1 MTPLLR
7 IKSAVIERIIIETLV
22 IGGVYALLAI
32 GFSLIFGNARVIN
45 LAHTGFFMLAAYGLW
60 YFMRQLGID
69 VAWAIL
75 ITVPAVTL
83 LGILAYRYL
92 LNSIREHHAAVL
104 LMTIALAM
112 VFQELM
118 TALFTNNYWAIPA
131 LIPGF
136 TELLGV
142 RVLNQQL
149 LTLGI
154 VVVVIV
160 IVWLI
165 LAKTKL
171 GIALRATAQDA
182 EVANLMGISVPRTLM
197 ITMGIATAL
206 AAIAAVA
213 VAPIWTIYPAM
224 WTPPLVMIMVVVVLG
239 GLGSIKGAIIGAFV
253 IALVEVSVATLMPS
267 YSYLKVVFAILAMV
281 IVLSVRP
288 GGLFG
293 IMFEEE
299 RL

>member
-1 MTPLLR
+1 M
-7 IKSAVIERIIIETLV
+7 IERIIILTLV
-22 IGGVYALLAI
+22 TGGVYALLAT

-45 LAHTGFFMLAAYGLW
+45 LAHTGFFMLTAYGLW
-60 YFMRQLGID
+60 YFMRNLG
-69 VAWAIL
+69 L
-75 ITVPAVTL
+75 GTVPSIAITLPAITL
-83 LGILAYRYL
+83 LGILAYRFL
-92 LNSIREHHAAVL
+92 MNPIREHHAAVL

-118 TALFTNNYWAIPA
+118 TALFSSNYWAIPA

-136 TELLGV
+136 TEILGV
-142 RVLNQQL
+142 RVLNQHL

-154 VVVVIV
+154 VAVVII

-182 EVANLMGISVPRTLM
+182 EIATLMGISVPRTLM

-206 AAIAAVA
+206 AGVAAIA
-213 VAPIWTIYPAM
+213 VAPIWIIYPAM

-239 GLGSIKGAIIGAFV
+239 GLGSIKGSIIGAF
-253 IALVEVSVATLMPS
+253 IISFVEVLVLTLMPS
-267 YSYLKVVFAILAMV
+267 YSYLQVVFAILAMV
-281 IVLSVRP
+281 IVLVVRP

-293 IMFEEE
+293 VMFEEE
-299 RL
+299 KL

>member
-1 MTPLLR
+1 
-7 IKSAVIERIIIETLV
+7 VIERIIILTLV
-22 IGGVYALLAI
+22 TGGIYALLAI

-45 LAHTGFFMLAAYGLW
+45 LAHTGFFMLTAYGLW
-60 YFMRQLGID
+60 YFMRRLGID

-92 LNSIREHHAAVL
+92 INPIREHLAAVL

-118 TALFTNNYWAIPA
+118 TALFSNNYWAIPP

-136 TELLGV
+136 TEILGV
-142 RVLNQQL
+142 RVLNQHL

-239 GLGSIKGAIIGAFV
+239 GLGSIKGAIIGAFI
-253 IALVEVSVATLMPS
+253 IALVEVSVSTLMPT
-267 YSYLKVVFAILAMV
+267 YAYLKVVFAILAMV

>member
-1 MTPLLR
+1 M
-7 IKSAVIERIIIETLV
+7 IERIIIGTLV

-60 YFMRQLGID
+60 YFMRQLGIG

-92 LNSIREHHAAVL
+92 INSIREHHAAVL

-118 TALFTNNYWAIPA
+118 TALFSNNYRAIPA

-136 TELLGV
+136 TEILGV

-206 AAIAAVA
+206 AALAAVA

-239 GLGSIKGAIIGAFV
+239 GLGSIKGAIIGAFI
-253 IALVEVSVATLMPS
+253 IALVEVSVATLLPT
-267 YSYLKVVFAILAMV
+267 YAYLKVVFAILAMV

>member
-1 MTPLLR
+1 M
-7 IKSAVIERIIIETLV
+7 IERIIILTLV
-22 IGGVYALLAI
+22 TGGIYALLAT

-45 LAHTGFFMLAAYGLW
+45 LAHTGFFMLTAYGLW

-92 LNSIREHHAAVL
+92 INPIREHHAAVL

-118 TALFTNNYWAIPA
+118 QAIFSNNYWAIPA

-136 TELLGV
+136 TEILGV
-142 RVLNQQL
+142 RVLNQHL
-149 LTLGI
+149 LTLAI
-154 VVVVIV
+154 VAVVIV

-206 AAIAAVA
+206 AALAAVA

-224 WTPPLVMIMVVVVLG
+224 WTPPLVMIMVVVVIG
-239 GLGSIKGAIIGAFV
+239 GLGSIKGAIIGAFI
-253 IALVEVSVATLMPS
+253 IALVEVSVSTLMPS
-267 YSYLKVVFAILAMV
+267 YAYLKVVFAILAMV

-293 IMFEEE
+293 VMFEEE

>member
-1 MTPLLR
+1 M
-7 IKSAVIERIIIETLV
+7 TLV
-22 IGGVYALLAI
+22 TGGVYALLAI

-69 VAWAIL
+69 TGWAIL
-75 ITVPAVTL
+75 ITVPAVTA

-92 LNSIREHHAAVL
+92 INTIREHHAAVL

-118 TALFTNNYWAIPA
+118 EWIFSSLYWAVPA

-136 TELLGV
+136 TEILGV
-142 RVLNQQL
+142 RVLNQHL

-154 VVVVIV
+154 VAVIIVV
-160 IVWLI
+160 VWLI

-213 VAPIWTIYPAM
+213 VAPIWTIHPSM
-224 WTPPLVMIMVVVVLG
+224 WTPPLVMVMVIVVLG
-239 GLGSIKGAIIGAFV
+239 GLGSIKGAIIGAFI
-253 IALVEVSVATLMPS
+253 IALVEVLVSTLMPS
-267 YSYLKVVFAILAMV
+267 YAYLKVVFAILAMV

-293 IMFEEE
+293 VIFEEE

>member
-1 MTPLLR
+1 M
-7 IKSAVIERIIIETLV
+7 IERIIILTLV
-22 IGGVYALLAI
+22 TGGIYALLAI

-45 LAHTGFFMLAAYGLW
+45 LAHTGFFMLTAYGLW
-60 YFMRQLGID
+60 YFMRRLGID

-92 LNSIREHHAAVL
+92 INPIREHLAAVL

-118 TALFTNNYWAIPA
+118 TALFTSNYWAIPA

-136 TELLGV
+136 TEILGV
-142 RVLNQQL
+142 RVLNQHL

-206 AAIAAVA
+206 AALAAVA

-239 GLGSIKGAIIGAFV
+239 GLGSIKGAIIGAFI
-253 IALVEVSVATLMPS
+253 IALVEVSVSTLMPT
-267 YSYLKVVFAILAMV
+267 YAYLKVVFAILAMV

>member
-1 MTPLLR
+1 M
-7 IKSAVIERIIIETLV
+7 IERIIILTLV
-22 IGGVYALLAI
+22 TGGIYALLAI

-60 YFMRQLGID
+60 YFMRRLGID

-92 LNSIREHHAAVL
+92 INSIREHHAAVL

-118 TALFTNNYWAIPA
+118 QAIFSNNYWAIPA

-136 TELLGV
+136 TEILGV
-142 RVLNQQL
+142 RVLNQHL

-239 GLGSIKGAIIGAFV
+239 GLGSIKGAIIGAFI
-253 IALVEVSVATLMPS
+253 IALVEVSVATLIPS
-267 YSYLKVVFAILAMV
+267 YAYLKVVFAILAMV

-293 IMFEEE
+293 VMFEEE